1 MFHEAVLFSMFQSE
15 INTSSVRP
23 CQPLMGLNHFLG
35 KPKHT
40 PSRILRA
47 RRVHKTDRGY
57 VARPNGNFLNPLP
70 PSSKSAY
77 ITNFEFIGTID
88 NAPYLCIPT
97 ALKYREQI
105 GGEAAILEH
114 CHALARSAAKRISE
128 ALGGTEIL
136 ENEEGTLGNC
146 CMSNVKLPL
155 QLAEIVGIAKGE
167 DVGMR
172 IMNWI
177 TSLLVREYN
186 TFMAIMWYDNAW
198 WVRLSAQVY
207 LEMEDFE
214 WAAKVLTE
222 ICGRVMK
229 GDFLVVE

>member
-1 MFHEAVLFSMFQSE
+1 MA
-15 INTSSVRP
+15 
-23 CQPLMGLNHFLG
+23 LNHFLR
-35 KPKHT
+35 KYQSILTSVP
-40 PSRILRA
+40 RIHR
-47 RRVHKTDRGY
+47 TCWTNQSY
-57 VARPNGNFLNPLP
+57 VARPGGKFLNPLP
-70 PSSKSAY
+70 PNSKSAY
-77 ITNFEFIGTID
+77 ITNFEFVGTID

-105 GGEAAILEH
+105 GGEAAILEY
-114 CHALARSAAKRISE
+114 CHTLARLAAKTVSE

-136 ENEEGTLGNC
+136 ENEEGTLGKC

-155 QLAEIVGIAKGE
+155 QLAEVVDIAKSE

-172 IMNWI
+172 ILNWI
-177 TSLLVREYN
+177 TSLLVREYS

-214 WAAKVLTE
+214 WAAKVLAE

-229 GDFLVVE
+229 GEFLEE